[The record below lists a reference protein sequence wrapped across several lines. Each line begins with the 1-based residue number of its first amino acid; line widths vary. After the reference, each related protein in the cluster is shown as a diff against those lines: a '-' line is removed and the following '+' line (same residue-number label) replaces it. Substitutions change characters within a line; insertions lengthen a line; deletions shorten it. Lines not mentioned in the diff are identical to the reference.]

1 MTHNYPL
8 ARVGAALAA
17 HRRMNLPLRCV
28 VLEKIVANNR
38 PGMNKT
44 QKGFTLLELL
54 IGMVLLGLL
63 LTLLFGGLRLGTR
76 SWDSGDKRADDS
88 AQLRAIQGFM
98 RRELSQV
105 FSLRWKNEA
114 DTRLAFVGA
123 PDTLEFV
130 APLPVQ
136 VGGGGLY
143 LLGLELEKGEE
154 GQRLIM
160 KRVLSNPAAKDFT
173 GLEQGEKSVLADHI
187 EKMTISYFGAA
198 TPESEPG
205 WQEKWDDPQRL
216 PLLVRIQVK
225 LSDGRDWPDLAVP
238 LVVGGDKACTWDIM
252 RKRCVDG
259 V

>member
-1 MTHNYPL
+1 MR
-8 ARVGAALAA
+8 A
-17 HRRMNLPLRCV
+17 
-28 VLEKIVANNR
+28 
-38 PGMNKT
+38 

-54 IGMVLLGLL
+54 IGMVLLGLI

-76 SWDSGDKRADDS
+76 SWDSGDKRAGDA

-105 FSLRWKNEA
+105 FPLRWKNEA
-114 DTRLAFVGA
+114 DTRLAFVGT
-123 PDTLEFV
+123 PDAMRFV

-154 GQRLIM
+154 GSRLIM
-160 KRVLSNPAAKDFT
+160 KRMLSNPAAKDFSS
-173 GLEQGEKSVLADHI
+173 LEQGEKSVLVNHVENMVI
-187 EKMTISYFGAA
+187 TYFGAA

-216 PLLVRIQVK
+216 PLLVRIRVK
-225 LSDGRDWPDLAVP
+225 LNDGHAWPELVVP
-238 LVVGGDKACTWDIM
+238 LIVGGDKACVWDIM